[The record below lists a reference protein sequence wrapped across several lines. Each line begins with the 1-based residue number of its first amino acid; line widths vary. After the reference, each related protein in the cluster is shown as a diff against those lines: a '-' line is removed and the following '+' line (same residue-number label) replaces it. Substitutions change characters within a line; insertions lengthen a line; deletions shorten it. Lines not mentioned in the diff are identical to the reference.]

1 MRHLHLRRVAVFVN
15 EPHPGDFYWRVLIES
30 TGDAY
35 IWLDI
40 EGAQEPHPTWISA
53 FEAGNTALLKLVA
66 DQNMGPQAVEG
77 ENPSFAGLLIS
88 TES

>member
-15 EPHPGDFYWRVLIES
+15 EPDPGDFYWVLIES
-30 TGDAY
+30 TDDAY

-53 FEAGNTALLKLVA
+53 FEAGNKALLKLVA
-66 DQNMGPQAVEG
+66 DQNMGPLAQVEG
-77 ENPSFAGLLIS
+77 ANASSGLN
-88 TES
+88 